1 MNVTYTSLF
10 KTTVAHS
17 YYASNICECLQYK
30 ASTQTT
36 TIFDKYGFVMRLL
49 HNGFEIYTNTSQT
62 IEEKLNYISQ
72 VAGIDAF
79 NFYGITTDQ
88 NFYNFTNIPMNELGV
103 LTYVSDAT
111 DVSTDATIQLAETII
126 SDTTTQYAVSI
137 SIKFDDIIRLKKS
150 SDAIHFNIQM
160 QARETQWNYYIINN
174 SNQEYNQLEITGSN
188 DIQFGQSEAVTLQNG
203 QKALLFT
210 SKTTKIPL
218 KNEVTYTFDLINTKK
233 TIAGDRKEIILKGLP
248 IPNPQNLQVNNDH
261 TIVSLIYIYI

>member
-10 KTTVAHS
+10 KITVAHS
-17 YYASNICECLQYK
+17 YYASNICECLQYETS
-30 ASTQTT
+30 AQTK
-36 TIFDKYGFVMRLL
+36 TILDKYGFVMRLL
-49 HNGFEIYTNTSQT
+49 NNGFEIYTNSQT
-62 IEEKLNYISQ
+62 IEEQLNYISQ

-103 LTYVSDAT
+103 LTYVSDTT
-111 DVSTDATIQLAETII
+111 DASTDATIQLAETII
-126 SDTTTQYAVSI
+126 SEASTQHAVSI

-174 SNQEYNQLEITGSN
+174 SNQEYNQLEITGNN
-188 DIQFGQSEAVTLQNG
+188 DIQFEQPQEVTLQNG
-203 QKALLFT
+203 QKALLFA

-218 KNEVTYTFDLINTKK
+218 KNEVTYKFDLVNTKK

-261 TIVSLIYIYI
+261 TIASLIYIYI